1 MKNKFFIIIFLLITL
16 SVGVFIGINLKDK
29 SSPENVKII
38 ELNDRNEEKYPPKII
53 DEEIPPLPEKITT
66 DSAIKKEESKEKI
79 KEKVKDSEVSE
90 IIKETLFNG
99 TSKLAILIDDTGS
112 SLNLAREFKNLNMP
126 LSFAILPYLA
136 KSREVNKLL
145 SESGYKVLLHL
156 PMEGSDTA
164 VNKNTKDLLKTSLTK
179 EEIYDIFNR
188 ALENVGPVSGFNN
201 HMGSVFTSSQESMET
216 VLEFAKN
223 RGLFY
228 IDSKTTAKSKGYRIA
243 RNMEIPSSECMYFLD
258 NSKAVVDIEKEL
270 RKAVEI
276 SKKKGRA
283 IVIGHFHKNMVEAL
297 KNSREM
303 LVKSNVKLVFVDEI
317 LE

>member
-1 MKNKFFIIIFLLITL
+1 MKNKILVVVFLLITL
-16 SVGVFIGINLKDK
+16 GIGIFIGLNIRKNDSIEK
-29 SSPENVKII
+29 VKII
-38 ELNDRNEEKYPPKII
+38 EMDNNEEIYPSKIM
-53 DEEIPPLPEKITT
+53 DEPENPPMDKVIT
-66 DSAIKKEESKEKI
+66 DSAVKEEKETG
-79 KEKVKDSEVSE
+79 KDSEVNE

-99 TSKLAILIDDTGS
+99 SSKLAILIDDTGS
-112 SLNLAREFKNLNMP
+112 SLALAKDFRDLNMP

-156 PMEGSDTA
+156 PMEGSDKA
-164 VNKNTKDLLKTSLTK
+164 VNENTKNLIKTTLTK
-179 EEIYDIFNR
+179 EEIYDIFNK

-201 HMGSVFTSSQESMET
+201 HMGSVFTSSEEGMGT

-228 IDSKTTAKSKGYRIA
+228 IDSKTTSKSKGYRMA
-243 RNMEIPSSECMYFLD
+243 KNMEIPSAECMHFID

-270 RKAVEI
+270 KRAVEI
-276 SKKKGRA
+276 AHKKGRA
-283 IVIGHFHKNMVEAL
+283 VVIGHFHKNMVEAL
-297 KNSREM
+297 KNSQEM
-303 LVKSNVKLVFVDEI
+303 LAKSNVKLVFVDEI

>member
-1 MKNKFFIIIFLLITL
+1 MKNKMFIIIFILISLTI
-16 SVGVFIGINLKDK
+16 GIFIGLNLKK
-29 SSPENVKII
+29 ENNVNNVKTI
-38 ELNDRNEEKYPPKII
+38 EFSEKKEEKHPPKIV
-53 DEEIPPLPEKITT
+53 DEEVSPPLDKDVEKNLV
-66 DSAIKKEESKEKI
+66 KEEKTKEKT
-79 KEKVKDSEVSE
+79 KDSEVKE

-99 TSKLAILIDDTGS
+99 SSKLAILIDDSGS
-112 SLNLAREFKNLNMP
+112 SLALAREFRDLKIP
-126 LSFAILPYLA
+126 LSFAVLPYLA

-156 PMEGSDTA
+156 PMEGSDKA
-164 VNKNTKDLLKTSLTK
+164 VNENTKNLLKTSLTR
-179 EEIYDIFNR
+179 EEINDIFNK
-188 ALENVGPVSGFNN
+188 ALENVGPVSRFNN
-201 HMGSVFTSSQESMET
+201 HMGSVFTSSQEGMEI

-228 IDSKTTAKSKGYRIA
+228 IDSKTTPKSKGYRIA
-243 RNMEIPSSECMYFLD
+243 KNMEIPSAECMYFLD

-270 RKAVEI
+270 NRAVEI

-303 LVKSNVKLVFVDEI
+303 LAKSNVKLVFVDEI